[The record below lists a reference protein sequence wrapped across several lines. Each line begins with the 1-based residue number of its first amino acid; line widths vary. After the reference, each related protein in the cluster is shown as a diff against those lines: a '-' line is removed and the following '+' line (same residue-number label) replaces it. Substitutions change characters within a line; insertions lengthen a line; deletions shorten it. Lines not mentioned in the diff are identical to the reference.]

1 MVDLNM
7 KVVEPRKL
15 TPESRFK
22 FRCHPGVSCF
32 TECCGKTTIILT
44 PYDILRLKNRLRITS
59 GGVSGEVHPHRGAR
73 QVGPAH
79 GDHGYAAV

>member
-22 FRCHPGVSCF
+22 FRCHPGISCF

-44 PYDILRLKNRLRITS
+44 PYDILRLKKS
-59 GGVSGEVHPHRGAR
+59 PQYEGGGTFWPNIPGWKPMISRACPW
-73 QVGPAH
+73 
-79 GDHGYAAV
+79 